1 MYLISPA
8 ESNRKN
14 AQNSV
19 ERGKLT
25 PYLQSASMVAKME
38 IQLTAKQLKV
48 TPAISTYVREKME
61 KAQKYFD
68 HIVWGQAFL
77 SVEKR
82 AHNAEFVIHAPRQ
95 TFRALATAADL
106 YSAVDLVSDKIDT
119 QLKKYKE
126 RLKDRH
132 KTREIIETAAP
143 VAAAAPI
150 RTAIVKQTVTPM
162 TPEQAAAELEAQGQ
176 AFRLF
181 QDRDSHQIHVIYRRS
196 DETYGILQPVKKV
209 GR

>member
-1 MYLISPA
+1 
-8 ESNRKN
+8 
-14 AQNSV
+14 
-19 ERGKLT
+19 
-25 PYLQSASMVAKME
+25 ME
-38 IQLTAKQLKV
+38 IQLTAKHLKV
-48 TPAISTYVREKME
+48 TPAINDYVHEKME

-95 TFRALATAADL
+95 KFRALATAADL
-106 YSAVDLVSDKIDT
+106 YSAIDLASDKIDT

-132 KTREIIETAAP
+132 KPGKAEAEEAVAEPAAP
-143 VAAAAPI
+143 TIKAAVI
-150 RTAIVKQTVTPM
+150 KQAVRPM
-162 TPEQAAAELEAQGQ
+162 TPEEAAAEMEQLGQ
-176 AFRLF
+176 TFRLF
-181 QDRDSHQIHVIYRRS
+181 QDKLSHQIHVIYRRD
-196 DETYGILQPVKKV
+196 DESYGILQPVKKA

>member
-1 MYLISPA
+1 
-8 ESNRKN
+8 
-14 AQNSV
+14 
-19 ERGKLT
+19 
-25 PYLQSASMVAKME
+25 ME
-38 IQLTAKQLKV
+38 IQLTAKHLKV
-48 TPAISTYVREKME
+48 TPAINDYVHEKME

-106 YSAVDLVSDKIDT
+106 YSAIDLASDKVDA

-132 KTREIIETAAP
+132 KGRLADERPVVAPADAAP
-143 VAAAAPI
+143 AIKAS
-150 RTAIVKQTVTPM
+150 IVKQPVKPM
-162 TPEQAAAELEAQGQ
+162 TPEQAAAEMESKGQ
-176 AFRLF
+176 TFRLY
-181 QDRDSHQIHVIYRRS
+181 QDSGSQQIHVIYRRS
-196 DETYGILQPVKKV
+196 DETFGIIQPVKKT

>member
-1 MYLISPA
+1 
-8 ESNRKN
+8 
-14 AQNSV
+14 
-19 ERGKLT
+19 
-25 PYLQSASMVAKME
+25 ME
-38 IQLTAKQLKV
+38 IQLTAKHLKV
-48 TPAISTYVREKME
+48 TPAINDYVHEKME

-106 YSAVDLVSDKIDT
+106 YSAVDLASDKIDA

-132 KTREIIETAAP
+132 KTREEAASEASVGTETA
-143 VAAAAPI
+143 
-150 RTAIVKQTVTPM
+150 TATLKATVVKQPVKPM
-162 TPEQAAAELEAQGQ
+162 SPEEAAAEMETLGQ
-176 AFRLF
+176 TFRLY
-181 QDRDSHQIHVIYRRS
+181 QDRDSHQIHVIFRRS
-196 DETYGILQPVKKV
+196 DETFGIIQPVKKT